1 MAGYKLQTIQA
12 FDAANASGGP
22 GHRNQKNITGMF
34 GTSPLYS
41 QAETSAPEGSLKLT
55 PENLKQWYIDKVVNG
70 AVPGSDGYYGFTEN
84 YSKDFTGA
92 GASIP
97 GGAPNYKDVKTG
109 GGGLPSTAFVP
120 NPASPGEGNGVNA
133 EAKPEA
139 KDFAA
144 QIGAKKPSTPG
155 SGAAANEDSR
165 NPALTSA
172 AMKTTLGLF
181 LGKSPA
187 SVSKS

>member
-1 MAGYKLQTIQA
+1 MAGYKTQTIQA
-12 FDAANASGGP
+12 NDLAVANGGP
-22 GHRNQKNITGMF
+22 GHRNQKNITGLF
-34 GTSPLYS
+34 GSSPLYL
-41 QAETSAPEGSLKLT
+41 QAKTTTAEGEISLT
-55 PENLKQWYIDKVVNG
+55 PVDLKQWFNDHVVNG
-70 AVPGSDGYYGFTEN
+70 AVPGSDGYYGFSQPYN
-84 YSKDFTGA
+84 RDFTGA

-97 GGAPNYKDVKTG
+97 DGPPNYNDVKTG
-109 GGGLPSTAFVP
+109 GGGLPATAFVP

-133 EAKPEA
+133 AALPEA

-144 QIGAKKPSTPG
+144 QISAKKPSTPG
-155 SGAAANEDSR
+155 SGPAANEDAR

-187 SVSKS
+187 SVSKG